1 MSKTAIIWLIVAA
14 ALVFLSMI
22 FFVITMSVNDWDFTK
37 LSTFNYET
45 NEHEIRDSFVNIS
58 VKTDTADIQFIP
70 YDGGN
75 CKVVCFENSKT
86 KHDVSVKEGTLTVQL
101 TDDRKWYDY
110 IGIQW
115 GKSKITVYLPETVY
129 ASLYIKESTGNIDIP
144 QAFSFETID
153 ITTSTG
159 DVKNAASASGDVKIS
174 TSTGNIYLQNIA
186 AGSLTLSVTTGNVT
200 ASDIACVGDLSIR
213 VSTGKTNLAT
223 VSCTNLHSTGS
234 TGDITLNNVVASE
247 KLSVERSTGDVKFEG
262 SDASEIFVETDTG
275 DVTGNLLSD
284 KVFIVQTDTGKMD
297 VPKTITGGRC
307 EVVTDT
313 GDIIIKVTG

>member
-1 MSKTAIIWLIVAA
+1 MSKAAMVWLIVAA

-75 CKVVCFENSKT
+75 CKVVCCENSKT
-86 KHDVSVKEGTLTVQL
+86 KHDVYVKEGTLTVQV

-144 QAFSFETID
+144 QTFSFDSID
-153 ITTSTG
+153 IATSTG

-174 TSTGNIYLQNIA
+174 TSTGNIHLNNIT

-200 ASDIACVGDLSIR
+200 ASNIACVGDLSIR
-213 VSTGKTNLAT
+213 VSTGKTNLAN
-223 VSCTNLHSTGS
+223 VSCANLLSTGS
-234 TGDITLNNVVASE
+234 TGDITLKNVVASE
-247 KLSVERSTGDVKFEG
+247 KLSVERSTGDVKFDS

-275 DVTGNLLSD
+275 DVAGTLLSD
-284 KVFIVQTDTGKMD
+284 KVFIVQTDTGKID

-307 EVVTDT
+307 EVTTDT
-313 GDIIIKVTG
+313 GDIKIGITG